1 MVQVIVIH
9 KHLVVNV
16 GVGGREE
23 NRRRIVIILIFSPY
37 FVLKVLIAESVGDL
51 PNSLLVFVVDCLVII
66 LMVSVLLEL
75 LSEGHD
81 LLGLVQELRVEL
93 VQARAVL

>member
-37 FVLKVLIAESVGDL
+37 FVLKVLIAECVGDL

-93 VQARAVL
+93 V

>member
-1 MVQVIVIH
+1 MVH